1 MNIENRNAW
10 SVDEE
15 NVVKAL
21 DRLERKSDVMRLTLK
36 HDKVAHNYHVEQ
48 MRSDWDEVL
57 SLVMIAK
64 RGLGLKSITQ
74 K

>member
-10 SVDEE
+10 NVDEE

-21 DRLERKSDVMRLTLK
+21 DRLERKSDVMRLTFK
-36 HDKVAHNYHVEQ
+36 HEKVGHVEQ
-48 MRSDWDEVL
+48 MKSDWDEVL